1 MKVAFHSRL
10 LTERGSEGAM
20 LDYARMNVEILGN
33 ESLLCIPDKPSN
45 AENPIFLKWQN
56 EFPCVLYKTKFDLA
70 RKLKEKGTEV
80 IYHTKPGP
88 FDGFVVPGIKNCV
101 HAQFLCD
108 EFHGDVYAYVSPWL
122 SLKMTGAEESCVPL
136 WVPRYVAKNNLRK
149 ALHIPPTS
157 RVFGRHGGWD
167 TFNIPFVREEVRRY
181 AQRNPRDHFL
191 FLNTKPIP
199 GTENLGNVHYLPA
212 TIDPAEKAAFLA
224 TCDVMLHGRWH
235 GETFG
240 LAVGEFAVLGK
251 PVITFG
257 GSRERAHLDM
267 LQDSALVYGD
277 RRDLIRIFKTFEPGR
292 GSGGAYTLF
301 SSRENIAKKFS
312 QKFLN

>member
-20 LDYARMNVEILGN
+20 LDYARMNMELLEN

-45 AENPIFLKWQN
+45 SENPIFLKWRN
-56 EFPCVLYKTKFDLA
+56 EFPCILYKTKFDLG
-70 RKLKEKGTEV
+70 RKLKEQGV
-80 IYHTKPGP
+80 GILYHTKPGP
-88 FDGFVVPGIKNCV
+88 FDGFVVPEIKNCV

-122 SLKMTGAEESCVPL
+122 SRKMTGAEDSCVPL
-136 WVPRYVAKNNLRK
+136 WVPKHASKTNLRA
-149 ALHIPPTS
+149 ALNIPQEC

-167 TFNIPFVREEVRRY
+167 TFNIAFVREELKKY
-181 AQRNPRDHFL
+181 ARLNPKDHFL
-191 FLNTKPIP
+191 FLNTEPIP
-199 GTENLGNVHYLPA
+199 GTKNLKNVHYLPA
-212 TIDPAEKAAFLA
+212 TIDPSEKAEFLA
-224 TCDVMLHGRWH
+224 TCDVMLHARWH

-251 PVITFG
+251 PVITYG
-257 GSRERAHLDM
+257 DSRESAHLDM
-267 LQDSALVYGD
+267 LEDSGLVYKD
-277 RRDLIRIFKTFEPGR
+277 RESLIKILKSFEPR
-292 GSGGAYTLF
+292 AVSGGAYAHF
-301 SSRENIAKKFS
+301 ANRENIAKKFS